1 MKIAQSPHKRPR
13 HLMSWAS
20 VQLVIQDVTSKPGGA
35 SWKEIKEAVQREG
48 MEPTDWLT
56 QVRGPLQQLINE
68 GRVRRIDS
76 DYEAE
81 RYVSSKKDD

>member
-1 MKIAQSPHKRPR
+1 
-13 HLMSWAS
+13 MSWAS